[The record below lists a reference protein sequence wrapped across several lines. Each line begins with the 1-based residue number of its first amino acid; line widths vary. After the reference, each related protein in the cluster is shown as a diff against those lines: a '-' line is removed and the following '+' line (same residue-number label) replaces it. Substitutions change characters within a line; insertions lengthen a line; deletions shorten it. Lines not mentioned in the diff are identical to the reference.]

1 MTVKQRPTIALLE
14 RADSG
19 LTTQRQTYLP
29 KATILSSID
38 NGLSS
43 PKARKS
49 QTQVE
54 SAQARNYMSRKSEK
68 LLDKQQVSRLS
79 AGLTGNTRWVV
90 YFWVSKR
97 SLLGLFL
104 IFGEKLFYNVE

>member
-1 MTVKQRPTIALLE
+1 
-14 RADSG
+14 
-19 LTTQRQTYLP
+19 
-29 KATILSSID
+29 
-38 NGLSS
+38 
-43 PKARKS
+43 
-49 QTQVE
+49 
-54 SAQARNYMSRKSEK
+54 MSRKSEK